1 MRAELNM
8 FWTWNSIRNAWF
20 MKNDL
25 RIFQPLNSHSGWKWA
40 WHIYFFVC
48 VCACFFAIR
57 AHFFLHTHCVT
68 LQMWIWMHAGWL
80 FCSVNLHI
88 IVHTL
93 SLSASRNTQEKEREE
108 ADCAKKSL
116 WIAFFHICKWNQNNE
131 VMLAQILQIQN
142 LHKNTFSCNEC
153 WCSKHKLWR
162 GLFIIKIR
170 NH

>member
-88 IVHTL
+88 IVHTHSL
-93 SLSASRNTQEKEREE
+93 SLCFTQHTRERERGSRL
-108 ADCAKKSL
+108 CKKVIVNSIFSTYVNEIKTMKWCL
-116 WIAFFHICKWNQNNE
+116 RKYCKYKIC
-131 VMLAQILQIQN
+131 
-142 LHKNTFSCNEC
+142 T
-153 WCSKHKLWR
+153 
-162 GLFIIKIR
+162 KIHSAAM
-170 NH
+170 NVDAASTGFGVVCL